1 MYSFREFLTF
11 KFSHFTHQVKLFLLG
26 EGNLKFS
33 ESKMRWIDE
42 TENYFFRKSLNFREN
57 DTEALEISKR
67 PKLT

>member
-1 MYSFREFLTF
+1 
-11 KFSHFTHQVKLFLLG
+11 
-26 EGNLKFS
+26 
-33 ESKMRWIDE
+33 MRWIDE